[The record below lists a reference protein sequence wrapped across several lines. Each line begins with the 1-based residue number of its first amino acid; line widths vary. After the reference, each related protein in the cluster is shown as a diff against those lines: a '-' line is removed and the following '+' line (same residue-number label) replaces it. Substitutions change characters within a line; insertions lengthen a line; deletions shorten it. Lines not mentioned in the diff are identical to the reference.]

1 LSASPSESNH
11 AATKG
16 YVDNK
21 TINSGNTGI
30 VSSGKLGIDNGI
42 TLTLQ
47 PATAERLGGI
57 KVGSNLNIDN

>member
-30 VSSGKLGIDNGI
+30 VSSGNLGEGI

-47 PATAERLGGI
+47 HATAERLGGI